1 MNCAQAR
8 WLNAIRLLLSGTLA
22 ALLLVLGTECHAQ
35 GVKAENPLASA
46 WSRDLSNYPGLPV
59 ELGVLVAKLQQNVQF
74 PPPRHESHLLPLLP
88 PSTFTYIAIP
98 NYADAADQ
106 TLKTFHQE
114 LAESSL
120 LRGWWE
126 HGELAKS
133 GLIVEQSLDHYS
145 QFNQYLGDEIVISAE
160 MKDDLPKFLAVSQ
173 VRKPGLKK
181 YLEEMMRSWG
191 TAKPRVLGPEDL
203 AAASEPVPKHQMV
216 MLVRPDYFI
225 AAADMATLRD
235 FTARLDSS
243 SREFGS
249 TAFGQ
254 RVAQE
259 YREGATVLAAADLHR
274 IVSSSSQTGDPS
286 AAFRES
292 GFADMQYL
300 VWDHKTIDGKRLSQV
315 EMSFTGPRHG
325 AAAWLAN
332 SGPLGGLE
340 FVSPKAALAATV
352 NLSDPAQIYDD
363 AKELAQLSGSQTF
376 AAIPPLE
383 RALNLS
389 VKNDLLS
396 LLTGELTVE
405 LDPVDAPTLFQWK
418 AMLQV
423 KDATH
428 LQHTLNLLTAPLSSG
443 IEPVEDDGVTYY
455 GFRVP
460 TGKKPTEI
468 EYAFADRYLIL
479 GSSKNA
485 VAEAIN
491 VHKSGASLA
500 QSKSFLGA
508 LPPQSSLKASALI
521 YQDPIAMAAME
532 LRSTA
537 PGLAGMLLRSNQRP
551 ETVVGVYGDNTT
563 IREASTSPASDIS
576 GVLVV
581 AAIAIPNLLRARIAA
596 NEASAVGSVR
606 TIVTAEIA
614 YAASYPKKGFASN
627 LASLGMDPR
636 GPGAVPSPEHAGFL
650 SESLAYQ
657 SCADKGWC
665 TKDRYNFKV
674 SGVCPGE
681 TCKDFVTVSTP
692 VSAASGTRSICAT
705 SDGVLHYKTE
715 TQISSPPS
723 VEECRR
729 WPVLQ

>member
-1 MNCAQAR
+1 MKYAQAS
-8 WLNAIRLLLSGTLA
+8 WLTTIRFVLSGTLSTLV
-22 ALLLVLGTECHAQ
+22 LLLGTQCRAQ
-35 GVKAENPLASA
+35 GVKAENPFANA

-59 ELGVLVAKLQQNVQF
+59 ELSVLVAKLQQNVQF

-88 PSTFTYIAIP
+88 PTTFTYIAIP
-98 NYADAADQ
+98 NCADAADQ
-106 TLKTFHQE
+106 TLKTFRQE

-126 HGELAKS
+126 HGEVAKS
-133 GLIVEQSLDHYS
+133 GPMVEQSVGHYS
-145 QFNQYLGDEIVISAE
+145 QFNQFLGDEIVIATE

-203 AAASEPVPKHQMV
+203 AASSETGPKGQMV
-216 MLVRPDYFI
+216 MLVRPDFFI

-259 YREGATVLAAADLHR
+259 YREGVTVLAAADLQR
-274 IVSSSSQTGDPS
+274 IVSWSSQTRAPS

-292 GFADMQYL
+292 GFADAQYL
-300 VWDHKTIDGKRLSQV
+300 VWDHKPIDGKRLSQV

-332 SGPLGGLE
+332 SSPLGGLE

-363 AKELAQLSGSQTF
+363 AKELAQLSGSQSF
-376 AAIPPLE
+376 AAIPSFE

-428 LQHTLNLLTAPLSSG
+428 LQHTLNLLTGPLSSG

-460 TGKKPTEI
+460 SGKKPTEI
-468 EYAFADRYLIL
+468 DYAFADSYLII
-479 GSSKNA
+479 GSSKNS
-485 VAEAIN
+485 VAEAVN
-491 VHKSGASLA
+491 VHKSGGSLA
-500 QSKSFLGA
+500 QSKSFLGE
-508 LPPQSSLKASALI
+508 LPQSTLKASALV
-521 YQDPIAMAAME
+521 YQDPVAMAAME
-532 LRSTA
+532 LGSTA
-537 PGLAGMLLRSNQRP
+537 PGLAGVLLRSNQHP
-551 ETVVGVYGDNTT
+551 ETVVGVYGDNTA
-563 IREASTSPASDIS
+563 IREVSAIPASDIS
-576 GVLVV
+576 GALLV

-596 NEASAVGSVR
+596 NEASAAASVR
-606 TIVTAEIA
+606 TIVTAEIT

-650 SESLAYQ
+650 SESLANQ

-665 TKDRYNFKV
+665 TKDGYNFKV
-674 SGVCPGE
+674 SGVCPGQ
-681 TCKDFVTVSTP
+681 TCKDFVAVSTP
-692 VSAASGTRSICAT
+692 VSASTGTRSICAT

-715 TQISSPPS
+715 MQISSPPS
-723 VEECRR
+723 VEECRL